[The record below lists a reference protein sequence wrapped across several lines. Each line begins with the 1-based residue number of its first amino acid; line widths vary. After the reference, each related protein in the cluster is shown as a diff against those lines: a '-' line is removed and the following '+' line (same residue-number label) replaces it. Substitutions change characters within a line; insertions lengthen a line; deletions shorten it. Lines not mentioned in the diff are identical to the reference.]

1 MNKLTERQQAVLDFI
16 REHQQKTGFPP
27 TSREIQKHF
36 GFQSQTA
43 AMNHLRALERKNVI
57 QRLPGKAR
65 ALAENEAVRP
75 NFRALPLLGTI
86 PAGLPDVG
94 ESAVDAQTFAVDG
107 RFFGLASGARAFAL
121 KVRGESMI
129 DAQIADGDTVILE
142 ERPARNGDIVA
153 ALIDG
158 EVTLKRL
165 VVQRGRSYLKAEN
178 PAYPDLEPAQELA
191 IQGVMVGL
199 IRKAG

>member
-16 REHQQKTGFPP
+16 REHQQQTGFPP

-75 NFRALPLLGTI
+75 SFRALPLLGAI

-94 ESAVDAQTFAVDG
+94 ESAADAQTFAVDG
-107 RFFGLASGARAFAL
+107 RFFGLAGGAKAFAL

-178 PAYPDLEPAQELA
+178 SAYPDLEPAQELA

-199 IRKAG
+199 IRKTG